1 MSDKKELLKPL
12 DAATREVVQQI
23 AAELGVDLVEM
34 EERLEMTILPDVICC
49 GANSQCMPA

>member
-1 MSDKKELLKPL
+1 MSDKKQLLKPL
-12 DAATREVVQQI
+12 DAATRDVVQQI

-49 GANSQCMPA
+49 GANSNCMPG

>member
-49 GANSQCMPA
+49 GANSTCMPG

>member
-12 DAATREVVQQI
+12 DAASREVVQQI

-34 EERLEMTILPDVICC
+34 EERLEMTILPQFSCC
-49 GANSQCMPA
+49 GSNPNCMPG

>member
-12 DAATREVVQQI
+12 DAATREVVEQI

-34 EERLEMTILPDVICC
+34 EERLEMTILPQFSCC
-49 GANSQCMPA
+49 GSNSQCMPA